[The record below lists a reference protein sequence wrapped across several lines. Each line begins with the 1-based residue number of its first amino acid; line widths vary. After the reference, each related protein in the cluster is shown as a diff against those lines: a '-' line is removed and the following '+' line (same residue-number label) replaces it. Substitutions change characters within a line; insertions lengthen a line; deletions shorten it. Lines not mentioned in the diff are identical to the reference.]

1 MRRPLTHAEVLDSWR
16 IDAELSGGHT
26 VQQMIG
32 FVGELMDIADEQAQQ
47 QALPPAGVIS
57 PDIDPRER
65 VLAFLRRIFGRG

>member
-1 MRRPLTHAEVLDSWR
+1 
-16 IDAELSGGHT
+16 
-26 VQQMIG
+26 MIG
-32 FVGELMDIADEQAQQ
+32 FVGELMDIADEQARQ